1 MENLGRYF
9 LELRQTRGISYEK
22 ILDDIMIPQG
32 KIQAIEDNRFYDLGN
47 YGMVK
52 VLVYNYARYLEADL
66 AMVMAELKILMPETT
81 KKDFVP
87 HRTLKEKKIMLST
100 NFLWMVGIFVIAA
113 ILGSILL
120 HSYKQGLLVA
130 PDFFA
135 KDAEKQETS
144 VTRDEPERPDSL
156 RIRMRVLSET
166 IPSNDFAGDQEK
178 DRAFHDNTD
187 YLGEI
192 LGESV
197 VNVGIN

>member
-1 MENLGRYF
+1 MENLGKYF

-66 AMVMAELKILMPETT
+66 AMVMAELKILMPETI

>member
-1 MENLGRYF
+1 MENLGKYF

-156 RIRMRVLSET
+156 RTRMRVLSET